1 MLKEIFALLRPGE
14 ILLLLGFS
22 LLALLAN
29 LGLLGAAAWL
39 ISSAALLPP
48 LYALTLG
55 ITAVRALGIGR
66 ALLRYGERYFTHKS
80 AFNVLGILRLRLY
93 DTASSL
99 TNFPQS
105 QKIKSTFLSDMLTGA
120 SILRDFLL
128 RGMLPPLSV
137 LLAVLLIS
145 FLLLPLLSWAV
156 LLLPALYLCHCLPLW
171 LTPAANSSDAY
182 RSRLLDFAQG
192 SHELLLAGSLE
203 TASKKLDKAARH
215 WQKNLLQENL
225 RKDKI
230 DFLLGIFRSAVF
242 LLLFCLLIDSLQQNL
257 ISGVTLSLWLL
268 VLLALF
274 SELAVLPAAA
284 RHFRQAQ
291 AASGWLQQPQQQVVT
306 SPATAAETL
315 LQVSGLSFHY
325 PQGLPVFS
333 PLDFSITAGCHTAI
347 IGDSGSGK
355 TTLACLLAG
364 LWQPT
369 AGTISRRQT
378 EGPFL
383 STIPQGSFLFAASIR
398 ENFQRLHPAITE
410 EEIMQALEIAQLKA
424 VVSRLPQSIDE
435 PLGENACYLSGGERN
450 RLASALILASHAPLL
465 LFDEP
470 TAGLDRKTADK
481 LIAAIIDRSNL
492 TGQTVILI
500 THDLPQVARFPQ
512 VINLSPRSQAAAGN

>member
-1 MLKEIFALLRPGE
+1 MLKEIFTLLRPGE

-22 LLALLAN
+22 LFALLAN

-80 AFNVLGILRLRLY
+80 AFGVLGTLRLRLY

-99 TNFPQS
+99 ANFPQAH
-105 QKIKSTFLSDMLTGA
+105 KAKTAFLNDMLTNA
-120 SILRDFLL
+120 NILRDFLL

-137 LLAVLLIS
+137 LLAILLIS
-145 FLLLPLLSWAV
+145 VLLLPVLSLKV

-171 LTPAANSSDAY
+171 LTPISNSSQFY

-192 SHELLLAGSLE
+192 SHELHLSGSLE
-203 TASKKLDKAARH
+203 TAAQILDQSAQH
-215 WQKNLLQENL
+215 WQKHLLQDNL
-225 RKDKI
+225 QKDRI
-230 DFLLGIFRSAVF
+230 DFILGLFRSLVF
-242 LLLFCLLIDSLQQNL
+242 LLFFCLFIEALQQNL

-274 SELAVLPAAA
+274 SEMAMLPAAA

-291 AASGWLQQPQQQVVT
+291 AAAGWLQQPHQQ
-306 SPATAAETL
+306 TALSWKTDAKTL
-315 LQVSGLSFHY
+315 LQVSNLNFHY
-325 PQGLPVFS
+325 PQGLPLFS
-333 PLDFSITAGCHTAI
+333 PLTFSITAGCHTAI

-369 AGTISRRQT
+369 SGTITRPP
-378 EGPFL
+378 GDAPL
-383 STIPQGSFLFAASIR
+383 LCTIPQGSFLFAASIR

-410 EEIMQALEIAQLKA
+410 EKILQALKDAQLED
-424 VVSRLPQSIDE
+424 VVSRLPQKIDE

-450 RLASALILASHAPLL
+450 RLISALILASSVPLL

-470 TAGLDRKTADK
+470 TAGLDRKMADK
-481 LIAAIIDRSNL
+481 LLDAIIDKSNL

-500 THDLPQVARFPQ
+500 THDLPQTERFAQ
-512 VINLSPRSQAAAGN
+512 VINLSSMSQMTVGN

>member
-1 MLKEIFALLRPGE
+1 MLKEILALLRPGE

-66 ALLRYGERYFTHKS
+66 ALLRYGERYFTHRS
-80 AFNVLGILRLRLY
+80 AFGVLGALRLRLY
-93 DTASSL
+93 DTASAL
-99 TNFPQS
+99 ANFPQPP
-105 QKIKSTFLSDMLTGA
+105 KARSTFLNDMLTNA

-128 RGMLPPLSV
+128 RGMLPPLSIM
-137 LLAVLLIS
+137 LAVLLIS
-145 FLLLPLLSWAV
+145 FLLLPVLSWKV

-171 LTPAANSSDAY
+171 LAPPPNSSHAY

-192 SHELLLAGSLE
+192 SHELLLSGSLE
-203 TASKKLDKAARH
+203 TSAQKLDQSARH
-215 WQKNLLQENL
+215 WQKNLLQDNL
-225 RKDKI
+225 RKDRI
-230 DFLLGIFRSAVF
+230 DFMLGLLRILAF
-242 LLLFCLLIDSLQQNL
+242 LLLTCLLIDALRQNM
-257 ISGVTLSLWLL
+257 INGVTLSLWLL
-268 VLLALF
+268 VLLALCN
-274 SELAVLPAAA
+274 ELSVLPAAA
-284 RHFRQAQ
+284 RRFRQAQ
-291 AASGWLQQPQQQVVT
+291 SATGWLQQMQQQT
-306 SPATAAETL
+306 APAWKTDAKAL
-315 LQVSGLSFHY
+315 LQVSNLNFHY

-333 PLDFSITAGCHTAI
+333 PLNFSITAGEHTAI

-369 AGTISRRQT
+369 AGTISRPP
-378 EGPFL
+378 GSAPL
-383 STIPQGSFLFAASIR
+383 LCTIPQGSFLFAASIR
-398 ENFQRLHPAITE
+398 ENFQRLHPTITP
-410 EEIMQALEIAQLKA
+410 EEIGQALKRAQLEA
-424 VVSRLPQSIDE
+424 AISRLPQGIDE

-450 RLASALILASHAPLL
+450 RLISALILASSAPLL

-470 TAGLDRKTADK
+470 TAGLDRKTAGK
-481 LIAAIIDRSNL
+481 LLDAIIDQSNL

-500 THDLPQVARFPQ
+500 THDLPQVERFSQ
-512 VINLSPRSQAAAGN
+512 VINLSPRS